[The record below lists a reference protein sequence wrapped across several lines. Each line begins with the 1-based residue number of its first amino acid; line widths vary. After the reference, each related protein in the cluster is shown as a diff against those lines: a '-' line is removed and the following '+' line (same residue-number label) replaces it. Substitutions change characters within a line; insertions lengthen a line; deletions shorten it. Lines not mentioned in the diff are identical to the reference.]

1 MKRFDC
7 IFAAVTAVIFFI
19 FAAANIV
26 LLRIPNGSSDRPYRV
41 EIERLV
47 REIEQNGTDSID
59 LSECRYVTHIEK
71 INGEFYVPESD
82 FTVREING
90 TLYRFDY
97 SAARADNTPEIVTV
111 NIALGAMAL
120 LNLAVML
127 FIRRNIIKPFNT
139 LSEVPYELSK
149 GNLTAAVKENE
160 SRFFGRFNWGMD
172 LLRENLEQ
180 QKKRELELQKERR
193 TLLLSL
199 SHDLKTPLSA
209 IKLYSK
215 ALSKGLYPD
224 PQKQA
229 EIADS
234 INEKADEIEE
244 YISRIIAAS
253 REDFFAIDVN
263 NGEFYL
269 SELTEKISGYYSEKL
284 RLVGTDFIVGKYENC
299 ILNGDIDRSVEVI
312 QNIMENAVKY
322 GDGKKISLEFSQED
336 GCVLITVVNT
346 GSSLSNTELPHIFDS
361 FWRAANAANTSGSGL
376 GLYICRQIMRKMNGE
391 IFAEIHGDKMSVTA
405 VFPKA

>member
-7 IFAAVTAVIFFI
+7 ILAGVAAVIFFI

-26 LLRIPNGSSDRPYRV
+26 LLHAPNESSDRPYRV
-41 EIERLV
+41 EIERLT
-47 REIEQNGTDSID
+47 REIEQNGADSID

-71 INGEFYVPESD
+71 TDGEFYVPESD
-82 FTVREING
+82 FAVREING

-97 SAARADNTPEIVTV
+97 TAARADNTPEIVTV

-127 FIRRNIIKPFNT
+127 FIRRNIIKPFNA

-149 GNLTAAVKENE
+149 GNLTAAVKESG

-180 QKKRELELQKERR
+180 QKMRELELQKERR

-224 PQKQA
+224 PKKQA

-234 INEKADEIEE
+234 INEKADEIEG

-253 REDFFAIDVN
+253 REDFFTIDVN
-263 NGEFYL
+263 IGEFYL
-269 SELTEKISGYYSEKL
+269 SELVEKISGYYSEKL
-284 RLVGTDFIVGKYENC
+284 RLISTDFAVGSYENC
-299 ILNGDIDRSVEVI
+299 ILRGDIDRSVEVI

-322 GDGKKISLEFSQED
+322 GDGKSISLEFSQED
-336 GCVLITVVNT
+336 GCVLITVVNS
-346 GSSLSNTELPHIFDS
+346 GSSLSDTELPHIFES
-361 FWRAANAANTSGSGL
+361 FWRASNAANTPGSGL
-376 GLYICRQIMRKMNGE
+376 GLYICRQIMHKMNGE
-391 IFAEIHGDKMSVTA
+391 IFAEIRGGEMSVTT